1 MPKFPKLFALN
12 VPLSVVRSSRKE
24 YELKDGFFTP
34 ETYEDFY
41 FFIRQGFLLEGDPD
55 IKFNTNQ
62 KINFGMND
70 DDVRSEMAKRK
81 GANKEIIIDADFK
94 DRCYSDFYKDIA
106 LKVERGEM
114 AAYPSDI
121 NERADA
127 YYKEKLKE
135 AEDKQ
140 EKIDNPTSTIVETTP
155 ADIEEVVETTEPNS
169 STDGNGPGPDADIIP
184 TPENT
189 EIFDENATIDDSATT
204 TDEVEESLPTGE
216 AIVDGDLTPE
226 VVEEIEKRAEE
237 AGIDSKEEIQGEAVV
252 NDVEEAQVKKKK

>member
-24 YELKDGFFTP
+24 YSLKDGFFTP

-55 IKFNTNQ
+55 IKFNADQ

-70 DDVRSEMAKRK
+70 DDVMNELAKRK
-81 GANKEIIIDADFK
+81 GRKKEVIIDADFK
-94 DRCYSDFYKDIA
+94 DRCYSEFYSDIA
-106 LKVERGEM
+106 RKVEAGEM

-127 YYKEKLKE
+127 YYQEKLRELE
-135 AEDKQ
+135 ASREPVSDV
-140 EKIDNPTSTIVETTP
+140 NAATTIVETH
-155 ADIEEVVETTEPNS
+155 AEETIPSVEVET
-169 STDGNGPGPDADIIP
+169 NGPGPDADIIP

-216 AIVDGDLTPE
+216 AVVDGDLTPE
-226 VVEEIEKRAEE
+226 AIEEIEKIAEE
-237 AGIDSKEEIQGEAVV
+237 AGIDSKEEIPGEAVV

>member
-12 VPLSVVRSSRKE
+12 VPLNIVRSSRKE
-24 YELKDGFFTP
+24 YSLKDGFFTP

-55 IKFNTNQ
+55 IKFNTDQ

-70 DDVRSEMAKRK
+70 DDVRKEMAKRK
-81 GANKEIIIDADFK
+81 GQNKEVIIDADFK

-106 LKVERGEM
+106 MKVERGEM

-135 AEDKQ
+135 AESAQ
-140 EKIDNPTSTIVETTP
+140 EEIDNPTSTIV
-155 ADIEEVVETTEPNS
+155 DTTEPNS
-169 STDGNGPGPDADIIP
+169 STDENGPANDSADGSEVVTDVELDGEEVIP

-189 EIFDENATIDDSATT
+189 DLTDETAT
-204 TDEVEESLPTGE
+204 TDEEETTTEEIVE
-216 AIVDGDLTPE
+216 E
-226 VVEEIEKRAEE
+226 VVE
-237 AGIDSKEEIQGEAVV
+237 
-252 NDVEEAQVKKKK
+252 NKKKK

>member
-24 YELKDGFFTP
+24 YSLKDGFFTP

-41 FFIRQGFLLEGDPD
+41 FFVRQGFLLEGDPD

-81 GANKEIIIDADFK
+81 GQDREIIIDADFK
-94 DRCYSDFYKDIA
+94 DRAYSDFYKDIA
-106 LKVERGEM
+106 MKVERGEM

-135 AEDKQ
+135 AQDKQ
-140 EKIDNPTSTIVETTP
+140 EEIDNPTSTIVE
-155 ADIEEVVETTEPNS
+155 ATEPIP
-169 STDGNGPGPDADIIP
+169 STDGNGPGPDAEIIP

-189 EIFDENATIDDSATT
+189 EIFDET

-226 VVEEIEKRAEE
+226 AIEEIEKIAEE
-237 AGIDSKEEIQGEAVV
+237 AGIDSKEEIPGEAVV
-252 NDVEEAQVKKKK
+252 NDVEEAQVKKNK

>member
-41 FFIRQGFLLEGDPD
+41 FFIRQGFLLEGDPS
-55 IKFNTNQ
+55 IKFNTDQ

-70 DDVRSEMAKRK
+70 DDVMNEIAKRK
-81 GANKEIIIDADFK
+81 GRKQEVIIDADFK
-94 DRCYSDFYKDIA
+94 DRCYSEFYSDIA
-106 LKVERGEM
+106 RKVEAGEM

-127 YYKEKLKE
+127 YYQEKLRELE
-135 AEDKQ
+135 ASRETVADV
-140 EKIDNPTSTIVETTP
+140 NAATTIVETP
-155 ADIEEVVETTEPNS
+155 AEETTPSVEGE
-169 STDGNGPGPDADIIP
+169 TNGPGPDADYTPEEGTTPSEEIIP
-184 TPENT
+184 TPENS

-216 AIVDGDLTPE
+216 A
-226 VVEEIEKRAEE
+226 
-237 AGIDSKEEIQGEAVV
+237 VV

>member
-24 YELKDGFFTP
+24 YSLKDGFFTP

-41 FFIRQGFLLEGDPD
+41 FFVRQGFLLEGDPD

-81 GANKEIIIDADFK
+81 GQDREIIIDADFK
-94 DRCYSDFYKDIA
+94 DRAYSDFYKDIA
-106 LKVERGEM
+106 MKVERGEM

-135 AEDKQ
+135 AQDKQ
-140 EKIDNPTSTIVETTP
+140 KEIDNPTSTIVE
-155 ADIEEVVETTEPNS
+155 ATEPIPS
-169 STDGNGPGPDADIIP
+169 SDENGPGPDAEIIP

-189 EIFDENATIDDSATT
+189 EIFDETA
-204 TDEVEESLPTGE
+204 DEVEESLPTGE

-226 VVEEIEKRAEE
+226 AIEEIEKIAEE
-237 AGIDSKEEIQGEAVV
+237 AGIDSKEEIPGEAVV